1 MSAKHL
7 EKLIEGLGILVV
19 DDNQFMRKLTRMML
33 MNIGAKSVCEAADGL
48 AALDAIRAVNPDVM
62 FLDWDTPLLSGPQLL
77 HIVRSPGVFAKPN
90 LPVVMLT
97 ANANRTRVQAAMQL
111 GVHEFLVKPTSPQ
124 ALRDRLLSILV
135 KPRPMVQIGK
145 YYVPQPRRQVAQ
157 ADLHRAA

>member
-1 MSAKHL
+1 MSAKHV

-33 MNIGAKSVCEAADGL
+33 MNIGAKSVYEAADGL

-62 FLDWDTPLLSGPQLL
+62 VLDWDTPVLSGPQLL

-97 ANANRTRVQAAMQL
+97 AFANRTRVQAAMQL

-135 KPRPMVQIGK
+135 KPRQMVQIGK
-145 YYVPQPRRQVAQ
+145 YYVPQPRRAMAQ
-157 ADLHRAA
+157 AERRRAA

>member
-1 MSAKHL
+1 MSAKHV
-7 EKLIEGLGILVV
+7 EKLIEGLGILIV
-19 DDNQFMRKLTRMML
+19 DNNQFMRKLTRMML
-33 MNIGAKSVCEAADGL
+33 MTVGAKSVCEATDGL
-48 AALDAIRAVNPDVM
+48 AALNAIRAINPDVM
-62 FLDWDTPLLSGPQLL
+62 VLDWDTPVLSGPQLL

-97 ANANRTRVQAAMQL
+97 AGANRTCVKAAMQL

-157 ADLHRAA
+157 ADLRRSA